1 MKKKKEV
8 KQQKKK
14 VREEKK
20 LVMAWIDKKRYEDLV
35 NIAEKNGVTVSALL
49 RLATYEWINKNKR
62 RELMKIS

>member
-1 MKKKKEV
+1 MKKEV